1 MKRIMVVNGRA
12 MRLLQDPLNQRVLKL
27 LVESELSV
35 KRLSR
40 LLGESPLKIW
50 RRVQRLKEEGLVEE
64 TRSVHVRNLE
74 VKLFRAT
81 SARYIPRETLEYEP
95 KEDTLKRAYALFYE
109 IQSKI
114 LSLLHEY
121 EVIPSNV
128 NPIDFCVATELYA
141 YAKLLTDEDAQKKL
155 KNILDLL
162 EKCSYASVILRE
174 RSYE

>member
-1 MKRIMVVNGRA
+1 
-12 MRLLQDPLNQRVLKL
+12 
-27 LVESELSV
+27 
-35 KRLSR
+35 
-40 LLGESPLKIW
+40 
-50 RRVQRLKEEGLVEE
+50 
-64 TRSVHVRNLE
+64 
-74 VKLFRAT
+74 
-81 SARYIPRETLEYEP
+81 
-95 KEDTLKRAYALFYE
+95 LKRAYALFYE